1 MTSPDPHAEIDVL
14 IEIPRGSRNKYEWDE
29 QAGRFRLDR
38 HLFSATVY
46 PADYGFIPGAL
57 GEDGDE
63 LDALVLLEEPCFPGC
78 LVSARPVGLVHM
90 DDEKG
95 RDTKIICVLSGDPAG
110 IPSRTSTTSP
120 STCAGKSS
128 TFSGPTR
135 ISNRARIRRWANGA
149 TGPKRCSRSVQPL
162 TGWLPPSLLLP
173 NPRNQGR

>member
-29 QAGRFRLDR
+29 EAGRFRLDR

-95 RDTKIICVLSGDPAG
+95 RDTKIICVLSGDPRWDSIQDLDD
-110 IPSRTSTTSP
+110 IPIHLRREIQHFFRTYKDLEP
-120 STCAGKSS
+120 GKDSQV
-128 TFSGPTR
+128 GEWGD
-135 ISNRARIRRWANGA
+135 RAEALFEIGA
-149 TGPKRCSRSVQPL
+149 AFDRMAATQRAATQ
-162 TGWLPPSLLLP
+162 T
-173 NPRNQGR
+173 